1 MSVPRVITVDPTGS
15 VARILHA
22 VLDLSGRTVLQ
33 VNVPDA
39 ASALREMAAGC
50 SLMLMA
56 FRIDGATRGFELA
69 ARVYKQSPET
79 AVIVLGES
87 GDPDEFDE
95 ETLRESPYV
104 YLRRPVDPQK
114 FLRVINAGL
123 DGGSLKSALSVPPAG
138 AAASVPGAALG
149 SVPVVDLAAAQSII
163 DRLLIDIGAMALILA
178 TRAGEVLI
186 ERGAVGYVNRE
197 KLASALTPALLT
209 SIDVKDL
216 VGGQLYTLQ
225 FYDGDQYDLFV
236 MSVGLHHFLC
246 AVFDGQSGS
255 RQFGV
260 VNRFGRRAVE
270 DIVALIGVGAFTI
283 DKTAAP
289 RPAAEPPRRTR
300 PIPRL
305 RETGE
310 ELQALQRSI
319 LGEDA
324 PPPAPAPLPEPAVA
338 AEPIAAGVDELA
350 ALFSGDFKADG
361 ADDLFDLDS
370 LEEMVNKNMQN
381 QKGKLGWDEAK
392 KIGLF

>member
-1 MSVPRVITVDPTGS
+1 V
-15 VARILHA
+15 H
-22 VLDLSGRTVLQ
+22 
-33 VNVPDA
+33 
-39 ASALREMAAGC
+39 
-50 SLMLMA
+50 
-56 FRIDGATRGFELA
+56 
-69 ARVYKQSPET
+69 KQSPDT
-79 AVIVLGES
+79 AIIVLGDGS
-87 GDPDEFDE
+87 DPDEFDE

-104 YLRRPVDPQK
+104 YLRRPVDTQK
-114 FLRVINAGL
+114 FLRLINAGL
-123 DGGSLKSALSVPPAG
+123 DGVNLKTVLAAP
-138 AAASVPGAALG
+138 AASAPAPVPGASMG

-163 DRLLIDIGAMALILA
+163 DRLLIDIGSMALILA
-178 TRAGEVLI
+178 TRTGDVLI

-197 KLASALTPALLT
+197 KLANALTPALLT

-270 DIVALIGVGAFTI
+270 DLVALIGVSAFTV
-283 DKTAAP
+283 DKVAAP
-289 RPAAEPPRRTR
+289 RPAGEPTRRTR
-300 PIPRL
+300 PVPRV

-310 ELQALQRSI
+310 ELEALQRSI
-319 LGEDA
+319 LGEA
-324 PPPAPAPLPEPAVA
+324 TPPPPAPEPVAA
-338 AEPIAAGVDELA
+338 AEPISADIDELA
-350 ALFSGDFKADG
+350 ALFSGDLKAESG
-361 ADDLFDLDS
+361 EDLFDLDS
-370 LEEMVNKNMQN
+370 LGEMVNQNLQN